1 MKKLSFLLLFILIS
15 QYACGPRQKGE
26 NEKKKIAVII
36 STLNNPW
43 FVVLSETAANR
54 IKELGYEA
62 NIFDSQNNT
71 ALESGHFENV
81 IAAGYSAI
89 LFNPT
94 DADSSVVNVK
104 KAKVAGIPVFCMD
117 REVNSTEVATS
128 QILSDNY
135 SSCVTLGKYFVKK
148 LNRKGT
154 YT

>member
-43 FVVLSETAANR
+43 FVILGETAANR
-54 IKELGYEA
+54 AKELGYEA

-94 DADSSVVNVK
+94 DADGSVVNVK
-104 KAKVAGIPVFCMD
+104 KAKVAGIPAFCMD
-117 REVNSTEVATS
+117 REVNSTELATS

-135 SSCVTLGKYFVKK
+135 SGCVTLGKYFVKK
-148 LNRKGT
+148 LNRKGI